1 MSGALSQSTNQ
12 LMASYYN
19 ICYTVLTVALGGGVG
34 HNDVDYSVDTKDSAQ
49 ALAGFHVIQ
58 DIHVIKG
65 INKKQILEAEIIM
78 DHKIGTMTILYLMKS
93 TKQCL
98 STRHMTVLLLLS
110 LKIYLDLLLLASHK
124 QNKLCNNIIIYFFVT
139 STGAKKLLLLQKKQ
153 SNILL

>member
-1 MSGALSQSTNQ
+1 MFIVLSLAAALLLPRTRLHRSQKLFYLPTR
-12 LMASYYN
+12 
-19 ICYTVLTVALGGGVG
+19 T
-34 HNDVDYSVDTKDSAQ
+34 AQ

-98 STRHMTVLLLLS
+98 STRHLAVLLLS

-124 QNKLCNNIIIYFFVT
+124 QNKLCNNIIIYFVVT